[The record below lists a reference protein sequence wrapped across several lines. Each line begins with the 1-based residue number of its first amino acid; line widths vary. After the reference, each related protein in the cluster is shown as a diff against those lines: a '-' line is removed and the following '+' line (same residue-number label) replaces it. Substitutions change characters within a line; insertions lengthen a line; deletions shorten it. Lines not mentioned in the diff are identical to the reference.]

1 MERGGVRPA
10 WWGGRWHTWFTIT
23 VFVVLASLDNAA
35 LGVPIPLIPVI
46 SEDLGV
52 SEASIGIVTALNIL
66 IVGFA
71 SVVWGF
77 LGDRGGRKRLLLY
90 GTFTWSIAFF
100 FVGLS
105 GSYLQFLVFE
115 IIAAAGMGCI
125 ASVGFSVISDFVPPR
140 RRGLM
145 MGLWGLSQGV
155 GVGGGLLLGGLLGAA
170 SWSVPFFVVA
180 VAGLAFA
187 ALYFLAYDPER
198 GRSEEELAG
207 VFAAGG
213 GYEHT
218 ITAGD
223 VLRLVQVRS
232 NVWLVAQGFTAQFA
246 YGALIWLPRMF
257 TAKVE
262 AQGFSTETAIM
273 AGSIFAV
280 IFQVGGLF
288 SLLGGHIGDRWQQRD
303 PRGRAMLSAIGILS
317 AVPFYLGLF
326 FLPMHG
332 LDVPDGGGNIEV
344 IVAVALSVVTNP
356 WVAGAFVLG
365 LVAVA
370 LTAIDAPNWFALII
384 DVNLPEHRGTTF
396 GLGNLTLSVGRSL
409 GSGAMLVTFGY
420 LAMWLPPGPLN
431 FVLGLA
437 LFQVFFLPA
446 AFFYYRAT
454 KTTPRDIARVKAT
467 LASRAKAS
475 PESP

>member
-1 MERGGVRPA
+1 MAPRGGRPA
-10 WWGGRWHTWFTIT
+10 WWGGRRHTWFTVA

-52 SEASIGIVTALNIL
+52 SETAIGVVTALNIL
-66 IVGFA
+66 IVGVA

-100 FVGLS
+100 FAGLA
-105 GSYLQFLVFE
+105 GSYVQFLVFE
-115 IIAAAGMGCI
+115 ILAAVGMGCI

-145 MGLWGLSQGV
+145 MGLWGLSQGL
-155 GVGGGLLLGGLLGAA
+155 GVGGGLLLGGLLGAED
-170 SWSVPFFVVA
+170 WSVPFFVVA
-180 VAGLAFA
+180 AAGLVFA

-198 GRSEEELAG
+198 GRTEEALAG

-213 GYEHT
+213 EYEHT

-246 YGALIWLPRMF
+246 YGSLIWLPRMF
-257 TAKVE
+257 AAKVE
-262 AQGFSTETAIM
+262 AQGFSLETATIV
-273 AGSIFAV
+273 GSLFAV

-288 SLLGGHIGDRWQQRD
+288 SLLGGHIGDRWQRRD
-303 PRGRAMLSAIGILS
+303 PRGRAMLSAIGILG
-317 AVPFYLGLF
+317 AIPFYLGLF

-332 LDVPDGGGNIEV
+332 LDLPDGGGTFEV
-344 IVAVALSVVTNP
+344 VVAVLLSVVTNP

-365 LVAVA
+365 LIALA
-370 LTAIDAPNWFALII
+370 LTGVDAPNWFALIN

-396 GLGNLTLSVGRSL
+396 GLGNLTFSVGRSL
-409 GSGAMLVTFGY
+409 GNGVIGLTFGY
-420 LAMWLPPGPLN
+420 LAASYAEPLN

-437 LFQVFFLPA
+437 LFQVFFLPT
-446 AFFYYRAT
+446 AFFYYRAS
-454 KTTPRDIARVKAT
+454 KTTPRDIAQVKAT
-467 LASRAKAS
+467 LASRAKA
-475 PESP
+475 